1 MAVSNGVGLVPVFDS
16 GGGGSSSASSLGS
29 GGSAGFGVTGGGVTF
44 GGVETALAGL
54 ASEGWGFGRATAFS
68 VALGG
73 SAGFGTTGG
82 GVTFGGVETA
92 LAGLASS
99 GWGFGGATGRGA
111 TDSPVGTGVA
121 VAGLTSATP
130 SGGCG
135 LRFHGF
141 QTATAPPRP
150 STATTTAASTAD
162 RERLLGSAGSGTGIT
177 GWVGWATTTGAG
189 PTGAVGASE
198 KDWASAPTNSQQ
210 LVKRSEGVLAR
221 AFASTASTPRG
232 RAAFLLHGGG
242 GASLTIL

>member
-16 GGGGSSSASSLGS
+16 GGGGSSSASSIGS
-29 GGSAGFGVTGGGVTF
+29 GGSAGFGATGGGVTF

-54 ASEGWGFGRATAFS
+54 ASGGWGFGRATASFFGS
-68 VALGG
+68 GG
-73 SAGFGTTGG
+73 SAGFGATGG
-82 GVTFGGVETA
+82 GVTVGGVETT

-121 VAGLTSATP
+121 VAGLTSATR

-141 QTATAPPRP
+141 QTARAPPRP
-150 STATTTAASTAD
+150 STATTAASTAG
-162 RERLLGSAGSGTGIT
+162 RERLAGPAGSGTGIT
-177 GWVGWATTTGAG
+177 GRVGWATTTGAG
-189 PTGAVGASE
+189 PTGAVGAPE
-198 KDWASAPTNSQQ
+198 KVCASAPTNSQQ
-210 LVKRSEGVLAR
+210 LVKRSAGVLAR
-221 AFASTASTPRG
+221 AFARTASTPRG
-232 RAAFLLHGGG
+232 RAAFRVHGGG